1 MDVRML
7 LDFMS
12 LAEKLKCNT
21 RHSWTSDGR
30 HESVAEHTCR
40 LCVFAWLV
48 KEEFPQLSMDH
59 VMKLCLFHDL
69 GEAVT
74 GDVPCFEKKDCHR
87 EAEDEGI
94 KKAASMLPEKYEK
107 ELLEMFRELDENK
120 TEEAK
125 LVHALDKMEAVI
137 QHNEAPIDTWIPL
150 EYDLQ
155 LKYGQ
160 EQAKAFPYLAELRR
174 AVEEDT
180 RRKILQSGTGAI
192 LKLPRP
198 RSGLIRYFL

>member
-40 LCVFAWLV
+40 LCIFAWLV

-155 LKYGQ
+155 LQYGQ

-180 RRKILQSGTGAI
+180 RRKILQSGTGQ
-192 LKLPRP
+192 
-198 RSGLIRYFL
+198 F

>member
-107 ELLEMFRELDENK
+107 ELWERFRELDENK

-180 RRKILQSGTGAI
+180 RRKILQSGTGQ
-192 LKLPRP
+192 
-198 RSGLIRYFL
+198 F

>member
-180 RRKILQSGTGAI
+180 RRKILQSGTGQFENCPVPD
-192 LKLPRP
+192 L
-198 RSGLIRYFL
+198 G

>member
-180 RRKILQSGTGAI
+180 RRKILQSGTGE
-192 LKLPRP
+192 
-198 RSGLIRYFL
+198 F

>member
-74 GDVPCFEKKDCHR
+74 VDVPCFEKKDCHR

-180 RRKILQSGTGAI
+180 RRKILQSGTGQ
-192 LKLPRP
+192 
-198 RSGLIRYFL
+198 F

>member
-1 MDVRML
+1 
-7 LDFMS
+7 
-12 LAEKLKCNT
+12 
-21 RHSWTSDGR
+21 
-30 HESVAEHTCR
+30 
-40 LCVFAWLV
+40 
-48 KEEFPQLSMDH
+48 
-59 VMKLCLFHDL
+59 
-69 GEAVT
+69 
-74 GDVPCFEKKDCHR
+74 
-87 EAEDEGI
+87 
-94 KKAASMLPEKYEK
+94 
-107 ELLEMFRELDENK
+107 MFRELDENK

-180 RRKILQSGTGAI
+180 RRKILQSGTG
-192 LKLPRP
+192 K
-198 RSGLIRYFL
+198 F

>member
-40 LCVFAWLV
+40 LCIFAWLV

-155 LKYGQ
+155 LQYGQ

-180 RRKILQSGTGAI
+180 RRKILQSGTGQI
-192 LKLPRP
+192 
-198 RSGLIRYFL
+198 

>member
-40 LCVFAWLV
+40 LCIFAWLV

-155 LKYGQ
+155 LQYGQ

-180 RRKILQSGTGAI
+180 RRKILQSGEGGI
-192 LKLPRP
+192 LKFPP
-198 RSGLIRYFL
+198 PQ

>member
-74 GDVPCFEKKDCHR
+74 GDVPCFETKDCHR

-180 RRKILQSGTGAI
+180 RRKILQSGTGQ
-192 LKLPRP
+192 
-198 RSGLIRYFL
+198 F

>member
-107 ELLEMFRELDENK
+107 ELLGMFRELDENK

-155 LKYGQ
+155 LQYGQ

-180 RRKILQSGTGAI
+180 RRKILQSGTGQ
-192 LKLPRP
+192 
-198 RSGLIRYFL
+198 F

>member
-180 RRKILQSGTGAI
+180 RRKILQSGTG
-192 LKLPRP
+192 P
-198 RSGLIRYFL
+198 F

>member
-40 LCVFAWLV
+40 LCIFAWLV

-155 LKYGQ
+155 LQYGQ

-180 RRKILQSGTGAI
+180 RRKILQSGTG
-192 LKLPRP
+192 P
-198 RSGLIRYFL
+198 F

>member
-48 KEEFPQLSMDH
+48 KDEFPQLNMDH

-74 GDVPCFEKKDCHR
+74 GDVPCFEKKDWHR
-87 EAEDEGI
+87 DEEDEGI

-155 LKYGQ
+155 LQYGQ

-174 AVEEDT
+174 AVEDDT
-180 RRKILQSGTGAI
+180 RRKILQSGTGQ
-192 LKLPRP
+192 
-198 RSGLIRYFL
+198 F

>member
-40 LCVFAWLV
+40 LCIFAWLV

-180 RRKILQSGTGAI
+180 RRKILQSGTGQ
-192 LKLPRP
+192 
-198 RSGLIRYFL
+198 F

>member
-87 EAEDEGI
+87 DAEDEGI

-180 RRKILQSGTGAI
+180 RRKILQSGTGQ
-192 LKLPRP
+192 
-198 RSGLIRYFL
+198 F

>member
-1 MDVRML
+1 MDVRTL
-7 LDFMS
+7 LDFMG

-30 HESVAEHTCR
+30 RESVAEHTCR
-40 LCVFAWLV
+40 LCMFAWLV
-48 KEEFPQLSMDH
+48 KDEFPGLNMDH
-59 VMKLCLFHDL
+59 VMRLCLFHDL

-74 GDVPCFEKKDCHR
+74 GDIPCFEKKDCHR

-94 KKAASMLPEKYEK
+94 KKAASMLPEEYEK

-125 LVHALDKMEAVI
+125 LVHALDKMEAAI
-137 QHNEAPIDTWIPL
+137 QHNEASIDTWLPL

-155 LKYGQ
+155 LQYGQ
-160 EQAKAFPYLAELRR
+160 EQAKAFPYLAELRK

-180 RRKILQSGTGAI
+180 RNKISQNGTGH
-192 LKLPRP
+192 
-198 RSGLIRYFL
+198 F

>member
-40 LCVFAWLV
+40 LCIFAWLV

-87 EAEDEGI
+87 DAEDEGI

-155 LKYGQ
+155 LQYGQ

-180 RRKILQSGTGAI
+180 RRKILQSGTGQ
-192 LKLPRP
+192 
-198 RSGLIRYFL
+198 F

>member
-1 MDVRML
+1 MDVRTL
-7 LDFMS
+7 LDFMG

-30 HESVAEHTCR
+30 RESVAEHTCR
-40 LCVFAWLV
+40 LCMFAWLV
-48 KEEFPQLSMDH
+48 KDEFPGLNMDH
-59 VMKLCLFHDL
+59 VMRLCLFHDL

-74 GDVPCFEKKDCHR
+74 GDIPCFEKKDCHR

-94 KKAASMLPEKYEK
+94 KKAASMLPEEYEK

-137 QHNEAPIDTWIPL
+137 QHNEASIDTWLPL

-155 LKYGQ
+155 LQYGQ
-160 EQAKAFPYLAELRR
+160 EQAKAFPYLAELRK

-180 RRKILQSGTGAI
+180 RNKISQNGTGH
-192 LKLPRP
+192 
-198 RSGLIRYFL
+198 F

>member
-48 KEEFPQLSMDH
+48 KEEFPQLSMGH

-94 KKAASMLPEKYEK
+94 KKAASMLPEK
-107 ELLEMFRELDENK
+107 
-120 TEEAK
+120 
-125 LVHALDKMEAVI
+125 
-137 QHNEAPIDTWIPL
+137 
-150 EYDLQ
+150 
-155 LKYGQ
+155 
-160 EQAKAFPYLAELRR
+160 
-174 AVEEDT
+174 
-180 RRKILQSGTGAI
+180 
-192 LKLPRP
+192 
-198 RSGLIRYFL
+198 

>member
-180 RRKILQSGTGAI
+180 RRKILQSGTGQ
-192 LKLPRP
+192 
-198 RSGLIRYFL
+198 F

>member
-59 VMKLCLFHDL
+59 VMKLCLFHDM

-74 GDVPCFEKKDCHR
+74 GDIPCFEKKDCHR

-180 RRKILQSGTGAI
+180 RRKILQSGTGQ
-192 LKLPRP
+192 
-198 RSGLIRYFL
+198 F

>member
-180 RRKILQSGTGAI
+180 RRKILQSGAGAF

>member
-180 RRKILQSGTGAI
+180 RRKILQWGTGQ
-192 LKLPRP
+192 
-198 RSGLIRYFL
+198 F

>member
-40 LCVFAWLV
+40 LCIFAWLV

-87 EAEDEGI
+87 DAEDEGI

-180 RRKILQSGTGAI
+180 RRKILQSGTGQ
-192 LKLPRP
+192 
-198 RSGLIRYFL
+198 F

>member
-160 EQAKAFPYLAELRR
+160 EQAKAFPYLA
-174 AVEEDT
+174 
-180 RRKILQSGTGAI
+180 
-192 LKLPRP
+192 
-198 RSGLIRYFL
+198 

>member
-180 RRKILQSGTGAI
+180 RRKILQSGPG
-192 LKLPRP
+192 K
-198 RSGLIRYFL
+198 F

>member
-137 QHNEAPIDTWIPL
+137 QHNQAPIDTWIPL

-180 RRKILQSGTGAI
+180 RRKILQSGTGQ
-192 LKLPRP
+192 
-198 RSGLIRYFL
+198 F

>member
-1 MDVRML
+1 MDVRTL
-7 LDFMS
+7 LDFMG

-30 HESVAEHTCR
+30 RESVAEHTCR
-40 LCVFAWLV
+40 LCMFAWLV
-48 KEEFPQLSMDH
+48 KDEFPGLNMDH
-59 VMKLCLFHDL
+59 VMRLCLFHDL

-74 GDVPCFEKKDCHR
+74 GDIPCFEKKDCHR

-94 KKAASMLPEKYEK
+94 KKAASMLPEEYEK

-137 QHNEAPIDTWIPL
+137 QHNEASIDTWLPL

-155 LKYGQ
+155 LQYGQ
-160 EQAKAFPYLAELRR
+160 EQAKAFPYLAELRK
-174 AVEEDT
+174 AVEDDT
-180 RRKILQSGTGAI
+180 RNKISQNGTGH
-192 LKLPRP
+192 
-198 RSGLIRYFL
+198 F